1 MLDRNHG
8 HELAEPRPRSDHA
21 PTLDHFLLKM
31 KCQSFLLTETMRQR
45 NVVDLQIGMC
55 KTWLQWFKPP
65 LTTDSPNPKY
75 KPLRRPHW
83 TLERPWRG
91 PNTTRSI
98 PIPGSNHDKVSPRP
112 RCDDAIDYH
121 KFVPGLPD
129 HCVAFEFPLTGPRDV
144 LHDDDKN
151 DNLRTK
157 SAPGWKYALNLSLA
171 VRIVSN

>member
-65 LTTDSPNPKY
+65 LLNTSLCEGHTEPWNVLGEDRTRPDRSPYQAPTMTKFRPDPDATMLSITINLFPAFLTTVLRLNSPWLDHVMSYMMMMKTIIFAPNRC
-75 KPLRRPHW
+75 LAGNM
-83 TLERPWRG
+83 PW
-91 PNTTRSI
+91 I
-98 PIPGSNHDKVSPRP
+98 LV
-112 RCDDAIDYH
+112 
-121 KFVPGLPD
+121 
-129 HCVAFEFPLTGPRDV
+129 
-144 LHDDDKN
+144 
-151 DNLRTK
+151 
-157 SAPGWKYALNLSLA
+157 
-171 VRIVSN
+171 